1 MKSCS
6 HDGVLPLT
14 AIVVDFTFCSFK
26 VTYVWNL
33 SAKENVQLIN
43 SMENILNLFLKYQK
57 EIKNFRGINFLR
69 NFTFLSFWLVST
81 NSESTLFV
89 IFCN

>member
-43 SMENILNLFLKYQK
+43 FM
-57 EIKNFRGINFLR
+57 
-69 NFTFLSFWLVST
+69 
-81 NSESTLFV
+81 V
-89 IFCN
+89 IF